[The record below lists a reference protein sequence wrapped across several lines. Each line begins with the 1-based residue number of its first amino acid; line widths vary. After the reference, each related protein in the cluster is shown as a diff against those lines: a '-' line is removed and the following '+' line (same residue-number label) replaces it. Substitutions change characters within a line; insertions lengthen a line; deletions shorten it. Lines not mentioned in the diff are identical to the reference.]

1 MSAETKKQFYD
12 SLPRK
17 RSAVGVLIF
26 KDDLLLVLEPT
37 YKPNWLVPG
46 GVVEKSESPLEA
58 ALRECQE
65 EIGVSVEI
73 KNFLCADYKRGNDET
88 GDAVHF
94 LFEATVDDPNGLQI
108 DDQEIKSF
116 AWMKPELALAK
127 FDSHLATRV
136 ACGLQ
141 AMKNKS
147 PVYCEEGE
155 ILF

>member
-1 MSAETKKQFYD
+1 MSTESKKEFYN

-26 KDDLLLVLEPT
+26 KGDLMLVLEPS

-58 ALRECQE
+58 AIRECQE
-65 EIGVSVEI
+65 EIGVDVEI
-73 KNFLCADYKRGNDET
+73 KEFLCADYKRGNEDI

-94 LFEATVDDPNGLQI
+94 LFLATIANNAIIKINGE
-108 DDQEIKSF
+108 EIKSLQ
-116 AWMKPELALAK
+116 WMKPEDALAK

-136 ACGLQ
+136 TCGLQ
-141 AMKNKS
+141 AIKNKR
-147 PVYCEEGE
+147 PFYCEEGE
-155 ILF
+155 VLF

>member
-1 MSAETKKQFYD
+1 MSSSERKAFYD

-26 KDDLLLVLEPT
+26 KGDLLLVLEPT

-58 ALRECQE
+58 AIRECEE
-65 EIGVSVEI
+65 EIGVSVQI
-73 KNFLCADYKRGNDET
+73 KSFLCADYKRGNDEI

-94 LFEATVDDPNGLQI
+94 LFEGVVDEKEALRI
-108 DDQEIKSF
+108 DGKEIKSF
-116 AWMKPELALAK
+116 HWMTSQEAMRK

-136 ACGLQ
+136 ACGLE
-141 AMKNKS
+141 ARKLNR

-155 ILF
+155 FLF